1 MAPSASLLV
10 GLMSVACLIG
20 QTDAYLNIG
29 WGKTTKQENCD
40 FQGYPPNGRA
50 ITISDVTPIE
60 VEAPASALAQIA
72 GIGAAGKLLSTNLL
86 VKNKSIKRDQI
97 SRKRLKFWQLS
108 NWFTC

>member
-1 MAPSASLLV
+1 MAPTASLLF

-72 GIGAAGKLLSTNLL
+72 GIGAAGKFLFANLFGKRR
-86 VKNKSIKRDQI
+86 VNKKRPNQ
-97 SRKRLKFWQLS
+97 
-108 NWFTC
+108 